1 MHLIYG
7 GTFDPVHNGHLRV
20 AIELRERLEVDCIH
34 LMPCHIPPHRGTPG
48 GTSEDRLDLLT
59 LSVVDEPGLAV
70 DGREL
75 HRGGSSYT
83 ADTLRQLRQE
93 LGPDK
98 PLAIVLG
105 TDAFSGFN
113 RWEEWDQIPELAHII
128 LVRRPN
134 AELEPGSVPE
144 QLLAERRVETLAD
157 IKSTPGGGIYEIEP
171 PMLDI
176 SATGIRE
183 RLEQGRSI
191 RFLVP
196 DAVVTEIRRRGLY
209 GGEPIQ

>member
-20 AIELRERLEVDCIH
+20 AIELRERLDVDCIH
-34 LMPCHIPPHRGTPG
+34 LMPCHIPPHRGAPG
-48 GTSEDRLDLLT
+48 GTSLDRLDLLN
-59 LSVVDEPGLAV
+59 LAVAAEPGLRV

-75 HRGGSSYT
+75 ARGGSSYT

-93 LGPDK
+93 LGPDE
-98 PLAIVLG
+98 PVAIVLG
-105 TDAFSGFN
+105 TDAFSGFD
-113 RWEEWDQIPELAHII
+113 RWEEWEQIPELAHII
-128 LVRRPN
+128 LVRRPQ
-134 AELEPGSVPE
+134 AELVPGSVPE
-144 QLLAERRVETLAD
+144 KLLAEHRVESVRELKA
-157 IKSTPGGGIYEIEP
+157 TPAGGIYEIEP

-176 SATGIRE
+176 SATGVRE

-196 DAVVTEIRRRGLY
+196 DAVVTEIQKRGLY
-209 GGEPIQ
+209 VGEPGQ

>member
-20 AIELRERLEVDCIH
+20 AIELRERLGVDCIH

-48 GTSEDRLDLLT
+48 ATSQDRLDLLN
-59 LSVVDEPGLAV
+59 LSVADEPGLRV

-75 HRGGSSYT
+75 SRGGSSYT
-83 ADTLRQLRQE
+83 ADTLRQLREE
-93 LGPDK
+93 LGPDR
-98 PLAIVLG
+98 PVAIVLG
-105 TDAFSGFN
+105 TDAFSGFD
-113 RWEEWDQIPELAHII
+113 RWEEWEQIPELAHII
-128 LVRRPN
+128 LVTRPQ
-134 AELEPGSVPE
+134 AELASGSVPE
-144 QLLAERRVETLAD
+144 RLLAERRMDSVGEL
-157 IKSTPGGGIYEIEP
+157 KERPGGGIYEIEP

-176 SATGIRE
+176 SATGVRE

-196 DAVVTEIRRRGLY
+196 DAVVTEIQQRGLY
-209 GGEPIQ
+209 GGEPGQ

>member
-20 AIELRERLEVDCIH
+20 AIELKERLGVDCIH
-34 LMPCHIPPHRGTPG
+34 LMPCHIPPHRGAPG
-48 GTSEDRLDLLT
+48 GSSSDRLELLN
-59 LSVVDEPGLAV
+59 LSVADEPGLRV

-75 HRGGSSYT
+75 ARGGSSYT
-83 ADTLRQLRQE
+83 ADTLRQLRRE

-105 TDAFSGFN
+105 TDAFSGFD
-113 RWEEWDQIPELAHII
+113 RWEEWEQIPELAHII
-128 LVRRPN
+128 LVRRPQS
-134 AELEPGSVPE
+134 ELTPGSVPE
-144 QLLAERRVETLAD
+144 KLLAEHRVETVSELKTRA
-157 IKSTPGGGIYEIEP
+157 GGGIYEIEP

-196 DAVVTEIRRRGLY
+196 DAVASEIRKRGLY
-209 GGEPIQ
+209 GGEPGQ

>member
-20 AIELRERLEVDCIH
+20 AIELKERLGVDCIH
-34 LMPCHIPPHRGTPG
+34 LMPCHIPPHRGAPG
-48 GTSEDRLDLLT
+48 GSSDDRLELLN
-59 LSVVDEPGLAV
+59 LSVADEPGLRV

-75 HRGGSSYT
+75 ARGGSSYT
-83 ADTLRQLRQE
+83 ADTLRQLRRE
-93 LGPDK
+93 LGQDK

-105 TDAFSGFN
+105 TDAFSGFD
-113 RWEEWDQIPELAHII
+113 RWEEWEQIPELAHII
-128 LVRRPN
+128 LVRRPQS
-134 AELEPGSVPE
+134 ELAPGSAPE
-144 QLLAERRVETLAD
+144 KLLAEHRVETVSELKAR
-157 IKSTPGGGIYEIEP
+157 PGGGIYEIEP

-176 SATGIRE
+176 SATGVRE

-196 DAVVTEIRRRGLY
+196 DAVASEIQKRGLY
-209 GGEPIQ
+209 AGEPGQ

>member
-1 MHLIYG
+1 MHLVYG

-20 AIELRERLEVDCIH
+20 AIELMERLEVDCIH
-34 LMPCHIPPHRGTPG
+34 LMPCHIPPHRGAPG
-48 GTSEDRLDLLT
+48 GSSGDRLDLLN
-59 LSVVDEPGLAV
+59 LSVADEPGLRV

-75 HRGGSSYT
+75 MRGGSSYT

-98 PLAIVLG
+98 PVAIVLG
-105 TDAFSGFN
+105 TDAFSSFD
-113 RWEEWDQIPELAHII
+113 RWEEWEQIPELAHII
-128 LVRRPN
+128 LVRRPQS
-134 AELEPGSVPE
+134 ELAPGSVPE
-144 QLLAERRVETLAD
+144 RLLAEHRVESVRDLKA
-157 IKSTPGGGIYEIEP
+157 TPAGGIYEIAP

-176 SATGIRE
+176 SATGVRE

-196 DAVVTEIRRRGLY
+196 DAVVTEIKKRGLY
-209 GGEPIQ
+209 AGESGR

>member
-20 AIELRERLEVDCIH
+20 AIELRECLEVDCIY
-34 LMPCHIPPHRGTPG
+34 LMPCHIPPHRATPG

-59 LSVVDEPGLAV
+59 LSVADEPGLAV

-75 HRGGSSYT
+75 RRGGSSYT
-83 ADTLRQLRQE
+83 ADTLRQLRGE
-93 LGPDK
+93 LGPEQ

-105 TDAFSGFN
+105 TDAFSGFD
-113 RWEEWDQIPELAHII
+113 RWEEWEQIPELAHII

-134 AELEPGSVPE
+134 AELEPGSVPAR
-144 QLLAERRVETLAD
+144 LLAERRVAHLRE
-157 IKSTPGGGIYEIEP
+157 IKSRPAGGVYEIEP

-176 SATGIRE
+176 SATGVRE

-209 GGEPIQ
+209 GGESGQ

>member
-20 AIELRERLEVDCIH
+20 AIELRERLDVACIH
-34 LMPCHIPPHRGTPG
+34 LMPCHIPPHRGAPG
-48 GTSEDRLDLLT
+48 GTGGDRLDLLN
-59 LSVVDEPGLAV
+59 LSVADEPGLRV

-75 HRGGSSYT
+75 ARGGSSYT

-98 PLAIVLG
+98 PVAIVLG
-105 TDAFSGFN
+105 TDAFSGFD
-113 RWEEWDQIPELAHII
+113 RWEEWQRIPELAHII
-128 LVRRPN
+128 LVRRPQ
-134 AELEPGSVPE
+134 AELDPGSVPE
-144 QLLAERRVETLAD
+144 KLLAEHRVESVHELKA
-157 IKSTPGGGIYEIEP
+157 TPGGGIYEIEP

-176 SATGIRE
+176 SATGVRE

-196 DAVVTEIRRRGLY
+196 DAVVTEIQKRGLY
-209 GGEPIQ
+209 VGEPGQ

>member
-20 AIELRERLEVDCIH
+20 AIELRERLDVDCIH

-48 GTSEDRLDLLT
+48 GSSQDRLDLLT
-59 LSVVDEPGLAV
+59 LSVAEEPGLRV

-75 HRGGSSYT
+75 QRGGSSYT
-83 ADTLRQLRQE
+83 ADTLRQLRAE
-93 LGPDK
+93 LGADRPV
-98 PLAIVLG
+98 AIVLG
-105 TDAFSGFN
+105 TDAFSGFD
-113 RWEEWDQIPELAHII
+113 RWEEWERIPELAHII
-128 LVRRPN
+128 LVRRPQ
-134 AELEPGSVPE
+134 AELAPGSVPE
-144 QLLAERRVETLAD
+144 QLLSQRRVDTIGELKA
-157 IKSTPGGGIYEIEP
+157 SPAGGIYEIEP

-176 SATGIRE
+176 SATGVRE

-196 DAVVTEIRRRGLY
+196 DAVVSEIRQRGLY
-209 GGEPIQ
+209 VGEPGQ